1 MVHDFIG
8 KNESGGNVDDT
19 EPHLSIYMKRLS
31 QLAPAAAL
39 GASLFIACF
48 AEAGAKSSLAPL
60 EPVPS
65 AGQLAW
71 HDMEMYAFVHF
82 TINTFTGKEWGY
94 GDEKPELFNPSDF
107 DADDLVR
114 TLADAGMKGVVL
126 TCKHHDGFCLW
137 PTRTTRHS
145 VASSPWKQGKGDVVK
160 DVSRACKKYGLKFG
174 IYLSPWD
181 RNAASYGTPE
191 YIRMYREQLKELST
205 GYGPLFLAWFDGANG
220 GDGYYGGAR
229 EKRSIDRSTYYQW
242 NKTWGELKKRQP
254 RAVVFSDVGP
264 DLRWVGNESGY
275 AGYPCWATYT
285 PVPLQAGT
293 EPAPGTVRYQL
304 GTEGTVDGKYWIPAE
319 VDVSIRPGWFWHEHE
334 NSRVRTPENLLNL
347 YFNSVGRGANL
358 NLNVP
363 PDRRGRIHEEDKK
376 SLSGFRA
383 LLDEL
388 YSRNFASGAR
398 AEASSSTNGY
408 GAKWVLDRKRTTY
421 WAAGPKDAQPSV
433 TLKLPETST
442 FDVIRLAEPVQ
453 LGQRIRKFR
462 VDVREDGRFVKWV
475 EGSSVGAR
483 VILKGKPVTTD
494 EVRVVLEDSKA
505 VPALCEVS
513 LWKYPVLLHAPEIK
527 GNRDGRVTLASTAG
541 AVTRYTTDGSEPGP
555 DSPVYEK
562 PFMLP
567 SGGTVKAVSE
577 YRGKSSSVATSVIPV
592 PTRDWKVLAG
602 ERRASAPELAF
613 DGDPVTLWHTHAAQ
627 GELPPPQALDID
639 MGREVNVAAVIYTPR
654 RNSARGTIDRYAVY
668 LSRDGKDWGAPVAQ
682 GEFSNIRANPVP
694 QRIDLKA
701 PVKSR
706 YLRFVGKRVLEGS
719 HVAVGELG
727 VVEK

>member
-1 MVHDFIG
+1 MCSHISSKKIFKWMLILLGLYIWDAEVKG
-8 KNESGGNVDDT
+8 KDV
-19 EPHLSIYMKRLS
+19 PIV
-31 QLAPAAAL
+31 LA
-39 GASLFIACF
+39 
-48 AEAGAKSSLAPL
+48 
-60 EPVPS
+60 PVPS
-65 AGQLAW
+65 APQLAW
-71 HDMEMYAFVHF
+71 HDMEMYAFIHF

-107 DADDLVR
+107 NADEIVK
-114 TLADAGMKGVVL
+114 TLADVGFKGVVL

-137 PTRTTRHS
+137 PTKTTRHS
-145 VASSPWKQGKGDVVK
+145 VAASPWKQGKGDVVK
-160 DVSRACKKYGLKFG
+160 EISRACKKYGVRFG
-174 IYLSPWD
+174 VYLSPWD

-191 YIRMYREQLKELST
+191 YIKMYREQLRELST

-242 NKTWGELKKRQP
+242 KTTWGELKKRQP
-254 RAVVFSDVGP
+254 GAVIFSDVGP
-264 DLRWVGNESGY
+264 DARWVGNESGY

-304 GTEGTVDGKYWIPAE
+304 GTEGTMDGKYWIPAE

-334 NSRVRTPENLLNL
+334 NSRVRTPENLLKL
-347 YFNSVGRGANL
+347 YFDSVGRGANL

-376 SLSGFRA
+376 SLAGFRA
-383 LLDEL
+383 LLDDL
-388 YSRNFASGAR
+388 YSRNFASGAQ
-398 AEASSSTNGY
+398 AQASSATKGY
-408 GAKWVLDRKRTTY
+408 GARWVLDRKRTTY
-421 WAAGPKDAQPSV
+421 WAAGPEDAQPSV
-433 TLKLPETST
+433 TLKLPEMSA

-462 VDVREDGRFVKWV
+462 VDVRENGRFIKWV

-494 EVRVVLEDSKA
+494 EVRVVVEDSRA
-505 VPALCEVS
+505 VPALSEVS

-527 GNRDGRVTLASTAG
+527 GDRDGQVTLSAAAG
-541 AVTRYTTDGSEPGP
+541 TVIRYTTDGSDPGP

-567 SGGTVKAVSE
+567 YGGTVKAVSE
-577 YRGKSSSVATSVIPV
+577 YRGKASSVAACVIPV
-592 PTRDWKVLAG
+592 PVRDWKLLAG
-602 ERRASAPELAF
+602 ERKASAPELAF
-613 DGDPVTLWHTHAAQ
+613 DGDPATLWHTHAAQ

-639 MGREVNVAAVIYTPR
+639 MGREVNAAAVVYTPR
-654 RNSARGTIDRYAVY
+654 RDSARGTIDQYAVY
-668 LSRDGKDWGAPVAQ
+668 LSRDGKDWGVPVAE

-701 PVKSR
+701 PVRAR

-719 HVAVGELG
+719 HVAVAELG

>member
-1 MVHDFIG
+1 MIP
-8 KNESGGNVDDT
+8 ELT
-19 EPHLSIYMKRLS
+19 EAFYMKRLS
-31 QLAPAAAL
+31 QLAPAGAI
-39 GASLFIACF
+39 GASLFVSCF
-48 AEAGAKSSLAPL
+48 ADAGERNALAPL
-60 EPVPS
+60 MPVPS
-65 AGQLAW
+65 AAQLAW

-107 DADDLVR
+107 DADDLVK
-114 TLADAGMKGVVL
+114 TLADAGFKGVVL

-160 DVSRACKKYGLKFG
+160 EVSRTCRKYGLKFG

-181 RNAASYGTPE
+181 RNASSYGTPE

-242 NKTWGELKKRQP
+242 KRTWGELKKRQP

-264 DLRWVGNESGY
+264 DVRWVGNESGH

-285 PVPLQAGT
+285 PVPLQPGK

-304 GTEGTVDGKYWIPAE
+304 GTEGSVDGKYWIPAE

-388 YSRNFASGAR
+388 YSRNFASGAQ
-398 AEASSSTNGY
+398 AAASSSSNGY
-408 GAKWVLDRKRTTY
+408 EAKWVLDRRRVTY
-421 WAAGPKDAQPSV
+421 WAASPKDDHPSV
-433 TLKLPETST
+433 TLKLPEAST
-442 FDVIRLAEPVQ
+442 FDVVRLAEPVQ

-462 VDVREDGRFVKWV
+462 VDVRENGRFVKWV

-483 VILKGKPVTTD
+483 AILKGKPVTTD
-494 EVRVVLEDSKA
+494 EVRVVLEDCRA
-505 VPALCEVS
+505 VPALSEVS
-513 LWKYPVLLHAPEIK
+513 LWKYPVLLHAPEIR
-527 GNRDGRVTLASTAG
+527 GNRDGLITLAATPG
-541 AVTRYTTDGSEPGP
+541 AVTRYTTDGSEPGA

-577 YRGKSSSVATSVIPV
+577 YRGKKSSVAACTVPV

-602 ERRASAPELAF
+602 ERKASAPELAF
-613 DGDPVTLWHTHAAQ
+613 DGDSATLWHTHAAQ
-627 GELPPPQALDID
+627 GELVPPQALEID
-639 MGREVNVAAVIYTPR
+639 MGRPVNVAAVIYTPR
-654 RNSARGTIDRYAVY
+654 RDSARGTIDRYAVY
-668 LSRDGKDWGAPVAQ
+668 LSADGNTWGAPAAE

-694 QRIDLKA
+694 QRIDLKT
-701 PVKSR
+701 PVKAR
-706 YLRFVGKRVLEGS
+706 YLRFVGKRVVEGR
-719 HVAVGELG
+719 HVAVAELG
-727 VVEK
+727 VLEK